1 MSPRVTPTVAAL
13 LPSLGRE
20 DVEPILDLLVYYERP
35 RSYFELFY
43 LKVPTYRPEHQWVV
57 EQNSHLLAHLRVFD
71 RVILIGDAVLRV
83 AAIGNVITAPEQRWH
98 GTPSATSPTRTM
110 FSVATYQYST

>member
-1 MSPRVTPTVAAL
+1 MKVAKTSPRSTVNCRL
-13 LPSLGRE
+13 Y
-20 DVEPILDLLVYYERP
+20 DIQRP
-35 RSYFELFY
+35 RSYFGPFY

-71 RVILIGDAVLRV
+71 RVVLIGDAVLRV